1 MNPTLEAWLGHAK
14 EHKRSAIVGV
24 SLGGPEKHL
33 VFQQFDN
40 LSDDDFEDVVGMLF
54 VLFSGSSKRSVV
66 DRLEM
71 MEAAYRHARLMVTL
85 ESMEAA
91 GEA

>member
-1 MNPTLEAWLGHAK
+1 MNPSLEAWLDHAK

-24 SLGGPEKHL
+24 SLGGPERHL
-33 VFQQFDN
+33 VYNHFDD
-40 LSDDDFEDVVGMLF
+40 LSDDDFEDAVSMLF
-54 VLFSGSSKRSVV
+54 VLFSGSSKRSIV

-71 MEAAYRHARLMVTL
+71 MDAAYRHARLAVAL

>member
-1 MNPTLEAWLGHAK
+1 MDETLEAWLAHAK

-54 VLFSGSSKRSVV
+54 VLFSGSSKRNVV